1 MDLRIMT
8 PPDGLDPAD
17 YLAERGGEAFKSLL
31 AGAVDALEHKIRTA
45 TAGIDLARDTH
56 RANQALEDILTT
68 IARGLPAGSI
78 DSSGLRAQQLL
89 ARLARQFVL
98 EEADV
103 RARFNELRRKGLG
116 ARAREDEAEAAG
128 SKKLE
133 PLSLAEKELLE
144 ILVLHPELAPTALSD
159 IADDDLASPT
169 ACELFGTYRRLEES
183 GQSLEFNTVLA
194 EIEDPQLKH
203 LLVEIDDLAHEKAQ
217 RAMLEPP
224 DRLRSVIRHFHQ
236 THELRE
242 LRNRSFIHEQEDV
255 NLEIKTQTW
264 LEEIAAK
271 RRQQG
276 ISAHGRG

>member
-1 MDLRIMT
+1 
-8 PPDGLDPAD
+8 
-17 YLAERGGEAFKSLL
+17 
-31 AGAVDALEHKIRTA
+31 
-45 TAGIDLARDTH
+45 
-56 RANQALEDILTT
+56 
-68 IARGLPAGSI
+68 
-78 DSSGLRAQQLL
+78 
-89 ARLARQFVL
+89 L
-98 EEADV
+98 EESDV
-103 RARFNELRRKGLG
+103 RARFNELRRKVQGLG
-116 ARAREDEAEAAG
+116 ARAREEEAEAG
-128 SKKLE
+128 SSRKLV

-169 ACELFGTYRRLEES
+169 AREILGTYRRLEES

-203 LLVEIDDLAHEKAQ
+203 ALVEIDDLAHEKAQ
-217 RAMLEPP
+217 RAMLAPP

-255 NLEIKTQTW
+255 NLEVKKQAW

-276 ISAHGRG
+276 IVAPTDG